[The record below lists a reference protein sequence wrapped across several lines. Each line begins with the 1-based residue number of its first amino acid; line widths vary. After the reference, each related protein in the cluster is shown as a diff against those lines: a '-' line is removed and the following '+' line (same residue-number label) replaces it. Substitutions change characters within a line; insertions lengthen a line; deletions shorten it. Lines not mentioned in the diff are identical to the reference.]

1 MPKLHFSHHCIIII
15 AISNVCCL
23 ALALVGRSQSPVFDS
38 RYQNGR
44 ASLYFTSSYC
54 SILVSSRHRRH
65 LAAAA
70 NMFSTFDL
78 LQSVPPSSVA
88 VAASVGLLT
97 LFVGV
102 FLHRQIRTTN
112 IGGSIPQARD
122 GSPFIGH
129 ALAYK
134 KNPAAFLI
142 RQAQTVGSVF
152 RINLAGR
159 RMVVLTCG
167 GASESEMQQ
176 VKTAMTLPESQLS
189 ARDAVADIGFEYTLG
204 RANVYEGTDF
214 HKRLIKKY
222 LNKADTTVPL
232 LFSALQNAYRLE
244 VDEHV
249 GKDGVNRLLVHDFLG
264 LVRRCTIRA
273 VVSVFLGSSMLR
285 SSQDDFL
292 DNFMLLQ
299 DAIEEAT
306 AAAAVLP
313 KFLSLPLILR
323 PVERSRIKLQKD
335 IARRISLAWSKPE
348 KDQGPWLKEFRSQ
361 GISVDKAA
369 EFVVGLLFAAHKNPA
384 IGSAQAYLYVMLKG
398 TDQER
403 LAVKKEAAAFISKP
417 TNMALD
423 GMCHLRRCCL
433 ETLRLTAHALGAVRT
448 AREEVSLCKCPMKVG
463 PKNKCDESAGSERE
477 IRICPGEV
485 IAVSHIAPSLNTTLW
500 GDNASN
506 YDPNRKEW
514 TDQDVYPSEYKFSAF
529 SQGLHR
535 CPGQK
540 AALNIMQIN
549 LAILS
554 DLYSIEFVGEVPD
567 ISFER
572 ATLAQ
577 RDGNV
582 CVRIAPT
589 STNTNVHVT

>member
-1 MPKLHFSHHCIIII
+1 ML
-15 AISNVCCL
+15 
-23 ALALVGRSQSPVFDS
+23 
-38 RYQNGR
+38 
-44 ASLYFTSSYC
+44 
-54 SILVSSRHRRH
+54 
-65 LAAAA
+65 
-70 NMFSTFDL
+70 STFDL
-78 LQSVPPSSVA
+78 LQSVPQSSVA

-97 LFVGV
+97 FVGV

-122 GSPFIGH
+122 GRPFIGH

-176 VKTAMTLPESQLS
+176 VKTAMDLPERQLS

-214 HKRLIKKY
+214 HKRLIKQY
-222 LNKADTTVPL
+222 LNRADTTVPL
-232 LFSALQNAYRLE
+232 LFSALQDAYRLE

-423 GMCHLRRCCL
+423 GKCHLRRCCL

-540 AALNIMQIN
+540 AALYIMQIN

-554 DLYSIEFVGEVPD
+554 DLYSVEFVGEVPD

-589 STNTNVHVT
+589 STNVA

>member
-1 MPKLHFSHHCIIII
+1 
-15 AISNVCCL
+15 
-23 ALALVGRSQSPVFDS
+23 
-38 RYQNGR
+38 
-44 ASLYFTSSYC
+44 
-54 SILVSSRHRRH
+54 
-65 LAAAA
+65 
-70 NMFSTFDL
+70 
-78 LQSVPPSSVA
+78 

-97 LFVGV
+97 FIGV
-102 FLHRQIRTTN
+102 FLHRQIRTTT
-112 IGGSIPQARD
+112 IGGSIPARD
-122 GSPFIGH
+122 GSPLIGH
-129 ALAYK
+129 ALEYK

-159 RMVVLTCG
+159 RMIVLCG
-167 GASESEMQQ
+167 GASECEMQQ
-176 VKTAMTLPESQLS
+176 VKMAMTLPERQLS

-204 RANVYEGTDF
+204 RANVFEGTDF
-214 HKRLIKKY
+214 HKRLIKEH
-222 LNKADTTVPL
+222 LNRADATVPL
-232 LFSALQNAYRLE
+232 LYAALRDAYRLE

-249 GKDGVNRLLVHDFLG
+249 GIDGVSRLLVHDFLG

-273 VVSVFLGSSMLR
+273 VVSVFLGTSMLR

-292 DNFMLLQ
+292 DKFMLLQ

-313 KFLSLPLILR
+313 KFLSLPLSLR

-335 IARRISLAWSKPE
+335 IARRISLAWSEPE
-348 KDQGPWLKEFRSQ
+348 KDQGPWLKEFLSQ
-361 GISVDKAA
+361 GISTDKAA

-403 LAVKKEAAAFISKP
+403 LEVKKEAAAFLSKP
-417 TNMALD
+417 ANVALD

-433 ETLRLTAHALGAVRT
+433 ETLRLTAHALGAIRT
-448 AREEVSLCKCPMKVG
+448 AREEVSLYKCPMKVG
-463 PKNKCDESAGSERE
+463 PNKCDESSERE

-514 TDQDVYPSEYKFSAF
+514 TDQDAYPSEYKFSAF

-540 AALNIMQIN
+540 TALYIMQIN

-589 STNTNVHVT
+589 TSTNVA

>member
-1 MPKLHFSHHCIIII
+1 MP
-15 AISNVCCL
+15 
-23 ALALVGRSQSPVFDS
+23 
-38 RYQNGR
+38 
-44 ASLYFTSSYC
+44 
-54 SILVSSRHRRH
+54 
-65 LAAAA
+65 
-70 NMFSTFDL
+70 STADL

-88 VAASVGLLT
+88 VAASLGLLT
-97 LFVGV
+97 LFIGV
-102 FLHRQIRTTN
+102 FLHRQIRTGTTT

-122 GSPFIGH
+122 GSPLIGH

-159 RMVVLTCG
+159 RMIVLCG

-176 VKTAMTLPESQLS
+176 VKTAMTLPERQLS

-214 HKRLIKKY
+214 HKRLIKEH
-222 LNKADTTVPL
+222 LNRADTTVPL
-232 LFSALQNAYRLE
+232 LFSALRDAYRLE
-244 VDEHV
+244 VDENV

-273 VVSVFLGSSMLR
+273 VVSVFLGSSMLQ

-292 DNFMLLQ
+292 DEFMQLQ

-313 KFLSLPLILR
+313 KFLSLPIILR

-348 KDQGPWLKEFRSQ
+348 KDQGPWLKQFLSQ

-417 TNMALD
+417 TNVALD

-448 AREEVSLCKCPMKVG
+448 AREEVSLCKCPMKEG
-463 PKNKCDESAGSERE
+463 TNKCDESSERK

-485 IAVSHIAPSLNTTLW
+485 IAVSHIAPSLNTSLW

-514 TDQDVYPSEYKFSAF
+514 TDQDDYPSEYKFSAF

-540 AALNIMQIN
+540 AALYIMQIN
-549 LAILS
+549 LAVLT

-589 STNTNVHVT
+589 STNAA